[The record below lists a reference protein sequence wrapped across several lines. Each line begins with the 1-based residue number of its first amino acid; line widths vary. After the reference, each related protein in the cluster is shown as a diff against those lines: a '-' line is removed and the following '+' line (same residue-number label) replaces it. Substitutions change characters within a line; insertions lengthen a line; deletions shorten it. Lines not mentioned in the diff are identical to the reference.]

1 MTAPTLVETRAL
13 TARDVMSCPAIV
25 VSPDNTLWD
34 ASRLMMTSG
43 VRHLVVSFHGR
54 VVGTIDDR
62 AVFAHWPMG
71 PLVLRRTH
79 LADVVRGRTSC
90 VLAGV
95 ELQRVAELMMIDAS
109 DAVPVVDDVG
119 AVLGIITA
127 SDLVAAVACHGIS
140 EGTR

>member
-1 MTAPTLVETRAL
+1 MTVMSTDTRRAV
-13 TARDVMSCPAIV
+13 TAGDIMSCPAIV
-25 VSPDNTLWD
+25 VTPENTLWD

-43 VRHLVVSFHGR
+43 VRHLVVTFHGR

-79 LADVVRGRTSC
+79 LADVVRRRASC
-90 VLAGV
+90 VVAGV
-95 ELQRVAELMMIDAS
+95 ELQRVAELMMIDGS
-109 DAVPVVDDVG
+109 DAVPVVDDSG

-127 SDLVAAVACHGIS
+127 SDLVASVAGHGIT
-140 EGTR
+140 EATP

>member
-1 MTAPTLVETRAL
+1 MTATSTIEARTL

-34 ASRLMMTSG
+34 AARLMMTSG
-43 VRHLVVSFHGR
+43 VRHLVVCFHGR

-62 AVFAHWPMG
+62 TVFAHWPMG
-71 PLVLRRTH
+71 PITLRRTH
-79 LADVVRGRTSC
+79 LAAIVRRRTSC

-109 DAVPVVDDVG
+109 DAVPVVDDSG
-119 AVLGIITA
+119 SVLGIITA
-127 SDLVAAVACHGIS
+127 SDLVAAVASHGIA
-140 EGTR
+140 E